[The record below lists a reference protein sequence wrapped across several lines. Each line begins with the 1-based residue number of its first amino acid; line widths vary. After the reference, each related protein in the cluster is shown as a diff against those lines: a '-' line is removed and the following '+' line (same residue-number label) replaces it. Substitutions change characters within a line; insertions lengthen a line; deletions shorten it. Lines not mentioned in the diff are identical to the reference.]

1 MEEESKVHSNF
12 ESIQLPD
19 FVSPFPQDDDDNF
32 SEGGSNQNSSE
43 SEDEEEAIMKEFL
56 KVKAER
62 EKAARE
68 QE

>member
-1 MEEESKVHSNF
+1 MEEELKVHSNF
-12 ESIQLPD
+12 ENIQLPD
-19 FVSPFPQDDDDNF
+19 FVSPFPQDADDNF

-68 QE
+68 